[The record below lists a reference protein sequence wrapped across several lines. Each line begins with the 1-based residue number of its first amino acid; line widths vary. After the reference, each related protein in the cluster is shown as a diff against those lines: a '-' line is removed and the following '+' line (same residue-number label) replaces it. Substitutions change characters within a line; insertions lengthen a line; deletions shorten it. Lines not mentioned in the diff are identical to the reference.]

1 MFAVSYNLPVLG
13 KNNKT
18 DDDAAQTSNGSCRAN
33 KTAWRGPFTL
43 HPPTQHLGLELDGE
57 LSGSKGSTFVMH
69 WPRRNDPP
77 PFLSHSIVNRMA
89 FGVTFS
95 AFALARQCIACV
107 EVSQ

>member
-18 DDDAAQTSNGSCRAN
+18 DDAAQTSNGSCRAN

-43 HPPTQHLGLELDGE
+43 HHLGLELDGE
-57 LSGSKGSTFVMH
+57 LSGRKGSTFLMH
-69 WPRRNDPP
+69 WPRRIDPP

-95 AFALARQCIACV
+95 VLALAKQYIACM